1 MSKDLDILAFAAH
14 PDDVELSCS
23 GTLMKH
29 IAEGKRVGVIDLTE
43 GELGSRG
50 SVSLRYEEAEN
61 ASKIMGLTVR
71 ENLKMRDG
79 FFEINE
85 ENKLKIVTAIR
96 TYRPKIVLANAIE
109 DRHPDHGRAAQLVS
123 EACFLAGLRK
133 VETIVGGQ
141 LQEAYRPQV
150 VYHYIQDRYI
160 KPDFVVDITPYIE
173 RKMEA
178 IQAYK
183 SQFYDPNSTEPQ
195 TPISGAD
202 FLDFV
207 KARCNEFGRP
217 IGAQY
222 AEGFTAERLVGVESF
237 FDLV

>member
-50 SVSLRYEEAEN
+50 SVSLRYEEAEK

>member
-160 KPDFVVDITPYIE
+160 KPDFVVDITPYID

-195 TPISGAD
+195 TPISGSE